1 MFESIALV
9 AFVVSDGALMV
20 HVVFVLRL
28 PIVVGHCFSIALV
41 NQFFGSDASLF
52 SMGFVGLL

>member
-1 MFESIALV
+1 V